1 LHYLF
6 RLGHATNAS
15 HKGNDRIGEP
25 VSMNYPVWEVAFGG
39 GLLVA
44 IVSVLHVFVSHFAVG
59 GGLFLVVTQA
69 RAMRRGDDRLLAWLK
84 RHTRFF
90 VLVTVVFGAVSG
102 VGIWFTIGLV
112 NPSGTSAL
120 IHLFVWGWAIEWVFF
135 FVEITAAI
143 LYLYGWDRIDRRTHL
158 WIGWIYFVAAYL
170 SLVVINGIITFMLTP
185 GRWLETGGFWDGF
198 FNPTYLP
205 SLAFR
210 TGIAAALAGVYA
222 LVTAA
227 VQKDRDLKATVVRW
241 SGRWILPGLVVAA
254 LSGLWYVSA
263 VPDSVW
269 ANAQGRMPTATR
281 HAEYILY
288 TTALM
293 FVLVAAALVAPRR
306 LNLAWSLL
314 VLLAALATLG
324 SFEFVREA
332 IRKPFV
338 IHDYL
343 YANAIY
349 ARPVAGDGGLNPEA
363 LDRDGVLK
371 RARFVRHREITE
383 ANRIAAG
390 REIFTLQCHACHS
403 LTGYRGVGR
412 PIVAK
417 QWGYP
422 TLVRRIGTL
431 QKMYNGV
438 MPPFAGTR
446 AEREALAAFLADRFP
461 VEEKKSARPVA
472 PGPGAPVPP
481 AKIDAGAVWARYCS
495 ECHERE
501 IDDAAF
507 EGVKGKTVSAISDVL
522 SRLNEINENM
532 DPFPGSAAEREALA
546 RWLAAERRRLEEEEG
561 E

>member
-1 LHYLF
+1 
-6 RLGHATNAS
+6 
-15 HKGNDRIGEP
+15 
-25 VSMNYPVWEVAFGG
+25 MNYPVWEVAFGG

-44 IVSVLHVFVSHFAVG
+44 VVAVLHVFVSHFAIG

-69 RAMRRGDDRLLAWLK
+69 RAIRRGDDRLLAWLK

-90 VLVTVVFGAVSG
+90 VLVTVVFGAISG
-102 VGIWFTIGLV
+102 VAIWFTIGLV
-112 NPSGTSAL
+112 SPSGTSAL
-120 IHLFVWGWAIEWVFF
+120 IHTFVWGWAIEWVLF

-185 GRWLETGGFWDGF
+185 GQWIETRGFWDGF

-205 SLAFR
+205 SLVFR

-222 LVTAA
+222 LVTAS
-227 VQKDRDLKATVVRW
+227 VEKDLDLKATVVRW
-241 SGRWILPGLVVAA
+241 SGRWIIPGLVLTA
-254 LSGLWYVSA
+254 LAGLWYVSA

-269 ANAQGRMPTATR
+269 ASAEGRMPTATR
-281 HAEYILY
+281 HADYILY
-288 TTALM
+288 SAGVML
-293 FVLVAAALVAPRR
+293 VLVVAALVIPHR
-306 LNLAWSLL
+306 LNLAWSL
-314 VLLAALATLG
+314 VVFLAALASLG

-332 IRKPFV
+332 IRKPYV
-338 IHDYL
+338 IHGYL
-343 YANAIY
+343 YANSIY
-349 ARPVAGDGGLNPEA
+349 RRPVPGDGGLNPET

-371 RARFVRHREITE
+371 RARFVRHRAITE
-383 ANRIAAG
+383 SNRIAAG
-390 REIFTLQCHACHS
+390 REIFRLECHACHS
-403 LTGYRGVGR
+403 LSGYRRVSR
-412 PIVAK
+412 AIVDK
-417 QWGYP
+417 RWGYP

-431 QKMYNGV
+431 EKMYNGV

-461 VEEKKSARPVA
+461 VKEQAPGRPPGPVA
-472 PGPGAPVPP
+472 PETP
-481 AKIDAGAVWARYCS
+481 AKIDAEAVWNRYCA

-507 EGVKGKTVSAISDVL
+507 ENTAGKDVEAIADVL
-522 SRLNEINENM
+522 SRLNQINENM
-532 DPFPGSAAEREALA
+532 DPVPGSAVEREALA
-546 RWLAAERRRLEEEEG
+546 RWIVAERKRLQAEEG